1 MVAIGEPTKARHMQS
16 RTFGQ
21 TGEMVPIIGQGTW
34 KFPTD
39 KNEFDGAVKA
49 LRHGIELG
57 MTHIDTAEMYKSEDV
72 IGQAIRGIPR
82 EKLFIV
88 SKVMPSNATT
98 HGTIE
103 ACEQSLKR
111 LGTDYLDCYLLHWR
125 GSIPL
130 RDTIRGLEKLID
142 DGKIRSMGVSNF
154 DVYDIEEALGI
165 AKHPI
170 VCNQILYNI
179 FTRGPER
186 QLMPLCAS
194 KKIAIVAYTPFGEKR
209 IPTDGTEGGD
219 VLQQIADKHGTT
231 IRQILLAFTVRD
243 NNVFTIP
250 KAVKEEHV
258 SQNAAAGNIA
268 LTEEDLKLIDKA
280 FPAPKNPVS
289 LEMN

>member
-1 MVAIGEPTKARHMQS
+1 MQS

-49 LRHGIELG
+49 LRLGIELG
-57 MTHIDTAEMYKSEDV
+57 MTHIDTAEMYKSEEV
-72 IGQAIRGIPR
+72 VGQAIKTLPR

-88 SKVMPSNATT
+88 SKVMPSNATF

-103 ACEQSLKR
+103 ACEQSLR
-111 LGTDYLDCYLLHWR
+111 NLGTDYLDCYLLHWR

-130 RDTIRGLEKLID
+130 SDTIKGLEKLID

-154 DVYDIEEALGI
+154 DVYDMEEALGI

-170 VCNQILYNI
+170 ACNQILYNI

-194 KKIAIVAYTPFGEKR
+194 KKIAIVAYTPFGEKKV
-209 IPTDGTEGGD
+209 PEKGTAGGD
-219 VLQQIADKHGTT
+219 LLQELADKHETT
-231 IRQILLAFTVRD
+231 VRQILLAFTVHD
-243 NNVFTIP
+243 KNVFTIP
-250 KAVKEEHV
+250 KAAKEQHV
-258 SQNAAAGNIA
+258 SDNAGAGKFT
-268 LTEEDLKLIDKA
+268 LTDEDIHKIDQA

>member
-1 MVAIGEPTKARHMQS
+1 MQS

-21 TGEMVPIIGQGTW
+21 TGESVPVIGQGTW

-49 LRHGIELG
+49 LQHGIELG
-57 MTHIDTAEMYKSEDV
+57 MTHIDTAEMYKSEEV
-72 IGQAIRGIPR
+72 VGQAIKSIPR
-82 EKLFIV
+82 EKLFLV
-88 SKVMPSNATT
+88 SKVMPSNATF

-103 ACEQSLKR
+103 ACEQSLR
-111 LGTDYLDCYLLHWR
+111 NLGVDYLDCYLLHWR

-130 RDTIRGLEKLID
+130 GDTIRGLEKLID

-170 VCNQILYNI
+170 ACNQILYNI

-186 QLMPLCAS
+186 QLMPLCAT

-209 IPTDGTEGGD
+209 VPEKGTEGGD
-219 VLQQIADKHGTT
+219 ILQQIADKHGTT
-231 IRQILLAFTVRD
+231 VRQILLSFTVHD
-243 NNVFTIP
+243 PNVFTIP
-250 KAVKEEHV
+250 KAVKEQHV
-258 SQNAAAGNIA
+258 SENAGAGKITLTADDIA
-268 LTEEDLKLIDKA
+268 KIDQA

>member
-1 MVAIGEPTKARHMQS
+1 
-16 RTFGQ
+16 
-21 TGEMVPIIGQGTW
+21 
-34 KFPTD
+34 
-39 KNEFDGAVKA
+39 
-49 LRHGIELG
+49 
-57 MTHIDTAEMYKSEDV
+57 
-72 IGQAIRGIPR
+72 
-82 EKLFIV
+82 
-88 SKVMPSNATT
+88 MPSNATF

-130 RDTIRGLEKLID
+130 KDTIKGLEKLID

-154 DVYDIEEALGI
+154 DVYDMEEALGI

-170 VCNQILYNI
+170 ACNQILYNI

-194 KKIAIVAYTPFGEKR
+194 KKIAIVAYTPFGEKNL
-209 IPTDGTEGGD
+209 PAKGTEAGD
-219 VLQQIADKHGTT
+219 VLQAIADKHGTT
-231 IRQILLAFTVRD
+231 VRQVLLAFAVRD

-250 KAVKEEHV
+250 KAAKEDHV
-258 SQNAAAGNIA
+258 SENAGAGQIT
-268 LTEEDLKLIDKA
+268 LTDEDLKKIDQA

>member
-1 MVAIGEPTKARHMQS
+1 MQS

-21 TGEMVPIIGQGTW
+21 TGELVPVIGQGTW
-34 KFPTD
+34 KFPTN
-39 KNEFDGAVKA
+39 KNEFEGAVKA
-49 LRHGIELG
+49 LRQGIELG
-57 MTHIDTAEMYKSEDV
+57 MTHIDTAEMYKSEEV
-72 IGQAIRGIPR
+72 VGQAIKTLPR

-88 SKVMPSNATT
+88 SKVMPSNATF

-103 ACEQSLKR
+103 ACEQSLLN

-130 RDTIRGLEKLID
+130 ADTIRGLEKLID

-165 AKHPI
+165 ANHPI
-170 VCNQILYNI
+170 ACNQILYNI

-186 QLMPLCAS
+186 QLMPLCAT

-209 IPTDGTEGGD
+209 IPEKGTEGGD
-219 VLQQIADKHGTT
+219 ILQEIADKHGTT
-231 IRQILLAFTVRD
+231 IRQILLSFTVHD
-243 NNVFTIP
+243 PNVFTIP
-250 KAVKEEHV
+250 KAAKEQHV
-258 SQNAAAGNIA
+258 TENAGAGKVI
-268 LTEEDLKLIDKA
+268 LTAEDIHQIDQA

>member
-1 MVAIGEPTKARHMQS
+1 MQTK
-16 RTFGQ
+16 TFGQ

-39 KNEFDGAVKA
+39 KTEFDGAVKA
-49 LRHGIELG
+49 LRHGFELG

-72 IGQAIRGIPR
+72 VGQAIRNIPR

-88 SKVMPSNATT
+88 SKVMPSNATF

-130 RDTIRGLEKLID
+130 KDTIKGMEKLID

-154 DVYDIEEALGI
+154 DVYDMEKALGI

-170 VCNQILYNI
+170 ACNQILYNL

-186 QLMPLCAS
+186 QLMPLCAA
-194 KKIAIVAYTPFGEKR
+194 KKVAIVAYTPFGER
-209 IPTDGTEGGD
+209 RLPLAGTEGGD
-219 VLQQIADKHGTT
+219 VLQEIAAKHGTT

-258 SQNAAAGNIA
+258 SENAAAGKVV
-268 LTEEDLKLIDKA
+268 LTEDDMKKIDAA